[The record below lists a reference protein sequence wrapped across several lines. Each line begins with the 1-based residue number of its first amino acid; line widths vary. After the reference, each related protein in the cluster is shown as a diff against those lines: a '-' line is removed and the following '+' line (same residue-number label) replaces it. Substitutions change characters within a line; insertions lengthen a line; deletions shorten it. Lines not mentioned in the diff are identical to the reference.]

1 VLEIVG
7 MNSTRIT
14 HKHTSHLTLWLGLVG
29 AIVVIVGW
37 ILFGYAQGQK
47 KQNEKLNPNK
57 AVPTE
62 AELRSR
68 LTKDQYRVVREG
80 DTETPFQN
88 AYWDNHQSGI
98 YVDII
103 TGEPLFSSLDKF
115 DSGTGSPSFTKPISK
130 ERVVEKRDSSHG
142 MERTEVRSSKSDS
155 HLGHLF
161 DDGPA
166 PTGQRYSVNSAALRF
181 IPVEKLKEEGYG
193 EYLALFPQAENG
205 DRNTKTESR

>member
-1 VLEIVG
+1 

-14 HKHTSHLTLWLGLVG
+14 HKRTSHLTLWVGLGG
-29 AIVVIVGW
+29 AIVVIAGW

-47 KQNEKLNPNK
+47 KENDKLNHSK
-57 AVPTE
+57 AVPSD

-68 LTKDQYRVVREG
+68 LTKDQYRVAREG

-88 AYWDNHQSGI
+88 AYWDNRRAGI

-115 DSGTGSPSFTKPISK
+115 DSGTGSPSFTKPIAK
-130 ERVVEKRDSSHG
+130 DRVVEKRDSSHG
-142 MERTEVRSSKSDS
+142 MERTEVRSSKSGS

-166 PTGQRYSVNSAALRF
+166 PTDQRYSVNSAALRF

-205 DRNTKTESR
+205 DRNMETENR

>member
-1 VLEIVG
+1 
-7 MNSTRIT
+7 MNSTRLI
-14 HKHTSHLTLWLGLVG
+14 HKRTSHKTLWIGFIG
-29 AIVVIVGW
+29 AILAIVGS
-37 ILFGYAQGQK
+37 ILFGYAEGQK
-47 KQNEKLNPNK
+47 KENEKLNPSK
-57 AVPTE
+57 AVPSD
-62 AELRSR
+62 AELRTR
-68 LTKDQYRVVREG
+68 LTKDQYRVAREG

-88 AYWDNHQSGI
+88 AYWDNHQAGI

-103 TGEPLFSSLDKF
+103 TGEALFSSLDKF

-142 MERTEVRSSKSDS
+142 MERTEIRSSKSDS

-161 DDGPA
+161 DDGPQ

-193 EYLALFPQAENG
+193 EYLTLFPQAENG
-205 DRNTKTESR
+205 DGEHKN